1 MKKTA
6 QNIVLL
12 ISALLIAIAS
22 TGFWQKS
29 SCCTVSEEMSCCSP
43 EDACEMPDESSSE
56 GETEEDCCCSLQA
69 AFDFADIKYKIEQ
82 SEKTNTKVFLDDVFL
97 FPIKILLSVQLFL
110 TFPEEYSSHSPHA
123 PPHLA
128 FSGREILLKKSVLRI

>member
-56 GETEEDCCCSLQA
+56 GETEEDCCSLQA
-69 AFDFADIKYKIEQ
+69 TFDYADIKYKVEQ
-82 SEKTNTKVFLDDVFL
+82 SEKTSPKINLDDVFL